1 LSIEVVDDDQED
13 FLILKDAFAEN
24 HYKGELI
31 SCKSGDELFMTL
43 SDAVDRLRGKI
54 GSDVSITLFREGMEE
69 PIEVINKDKAFIVL
83 EREVDGQVCFYNRNA
98 IIRLEYEHT
107 TTSAEA
113 DLKIIPCQLTMMDG
127 ALFDGEIRESLAPD
141 RARLFDYLNQDKA
154 RFIKL
159 YIDNKQVCLVNKS
172 YIVKVTTETSKSN

>member
-1 LSIEVVDDDQED
+1 MASDS
-13 FLILKDAFAEN
+13 LKIPKIKRQVNLWVHPE
-24 HYKGELI
+24 GQ
-31 SCKSGDELFMTL
+31 
-43 SDAVDRLRGKI
+43 VI
-54 GSDVSITLFREGMEE
+54 GSLFLREQSVNHAGVEE

-172 YIVKVTTETSKSN
+172 YIVKVTTETSESN

>member
-1 LSIEVVDDDQED
+1 MASDSLKIPKIKRQVNLWVHPEGQVVGSL
-13 FLILKDAFAEN
+13 FLREQSVN
-24 HYKGELI
+24 HAG
-31 SCKSGDELFMTL
+31 
-43 SDAVDRLRGKI
+43 V
-54 GSDVSITLFREGMEE
+54 EE

-172 YIVKVTTETSKSN
+172 YIVKVTTETSGSN

>member
-1 LSIEVVDDDQED
+1 VASDS
-13 FLILKDAFAEN
+13 LKIPKIKRQVNLWVHPE
-24 HYKGELI
+24 GQ
-31 SCKSGDELFMTL
+31 
-43 SDAVDRLRGKI
+43 VI
-54 GSDVSITLFREGMEE
+54 GSLFLREQSVNHAGVEE

-159 YIDNKQVCLVNKS
+159 YIDTKQVCLVNKS
-172 YIVKVTTETSKSN
+172 YIVKVTTETSESN

>member
-1 LSIEVVDDDQED
+1 MSLVAIASLSSLSQECFCD
-13 FLILKDAFAEN
+13 SLT
-24 HYKGELI
+24 H
-31 SCKSGDELFMTL
+31 SG
-43 SDAVDRLRGKI
+43 
-54 GSDVSITLFREGMEE
+54 GSAITG
-69 PIEVINKDKAFIVL
+69 EVINKDKAFIVL

-113 DLKIIPCQLTMMDG
+113 DLKIMPCQLTMMDG

-159 YIDNKQVCLVNKS
+159 YIDNNQICLVNKS
-172 YIVKVTTETSKSN
+172 YIIKVTTETSESN

>member
-1 LSIEVVDDDQED
+1 MASDS
-13 FLILKDAFAEN
+13 LKIPKIKRQVNLWVHPE
-24 HYKGELI
+24 GQ
-31 SCKSGDELFMTL
+31 
-43 SDAVDRLRGKI
+43 VI
-54 GSDVSITLFREGMEE
+54 GSLFLREQSVNHAGVEE

-113 DLKIIPCQLTMMDG
+113 DLKIMPCQLTMMDG
-127 ALFDGEIRESLAPD
+127 ALFAGEIRESLAPD